1 LKIHTVN
8 ARKYLNHQP
17 QPVQEQLV
25 PEQALQISINGQ
37 PYTITMRTPGDDE
50 ALVRGLLYTEGMV
63 PNPHAD
69 LVLDHA
75 QGTIFECANRIN
87 VRIPPDEIA
96 KKDWGS
102 LRSLVSNASCG
113 VCGTREI
120 SELNLSTTQPRLTVD
135 CPLKIYQVADTARIM
150 QENQPIFAATGG
162 CHGAAAFDI
171 EGNLLS
177 VFEDIGRHNAV
188 DKVIGGLV
196 LHNQLSQAQILHV
209 SGRVSYEIV
218 NKAYRAGIPFLLAVS
233 APSSLSIELAEM
245 WGITL
250 IGFCRENRATVYSN
264 DENIYQ
270 QARPQGRTTCQK
282 T

>member
-1 LKIHTVN
+1 MVN
-8 ARKYLNHQP
+8 ACKYVDLQP
-17 QPVQEQLV
+17 QTVQEQLV
-25 PEQALQISINGQ
+25 PEQALQISINDQ
-37 PYTITMRTPGDDE
+37 PYTVTMRTSGDDE

-63 PNPHAD
+63 PNPLAD
-69 LVLDHA
+69 LLLDHG
-75 QGTIFECANRIN
+75 QGTAFECANRIN
-87 VRIPPDEIA
+87 VQISPSEIA

-102 LRSLVSNASCG
+102 LRSIVSNASCG

-120 SELNLSTTQPRLTVD
+120 SDLNLSASQP
-135 CPLKIYQVADTARIM
+135 PLNVSSPLDIRRVAEATRTM
-150 QENQPIFAATGG
+150 QKKQTLFAATGG

-188 DKVIGGLV
+188 DKVIGSLV
-196 LHNQLSQAQILHV
+196 QRNQLSKAQILHV

-218 NKAYRAGIPFLLAVS
+218 NKAYMADIPFLLSIS
-233 APSSLSIELAEM
+233 APSSLSVELAEM

-250 IGFCRENRATVYSN
+250 IGFCRIGRATVYSN
-264 DENIYQ
+264 PKNILQ
-270 QARPQGRTTCQK
+270 QAPLQGRTTCQK